1 MSGIRKDGAVHDL
14 FRAAGALRPA
24 YAAVDWPATPL
35 GPPEEWSPAL
45 VNAVDL
51 ALNTGF
57 PITLLWGPDAV
68 LLYNENYVEI
78 LAEKH
83 PWALGR
89 PALEVFPEARGLV
102 EGMHRHVMERDEAVY
117 VEDELVPL
125 VRNGHLSEEYFTF
138 AYSPVHGGDGR
149 VEGVIDIVATTTAQ
163 VIAGRRLRLLIE
175 LGAALTDAE
184 TAAEVLDRALQ
195 VLDED
200 TQDVVASGFV
210 ERASTEE
217 TLDGDDGEPVLLIPL
232 QGRGVACGTALRVTL
247 SLLLATDDEAYREF
261 LRLVV
266 RTIDQA
272 LDRVWAI
279 SSERSLSEA
288 LQRSLLTQPVSTPR
302 IDVAVRYQ
310 PASEVGQIGGDW
322 YDSFR
327 LPGGR
332 LALVVGDVAG
342 HDQDA
347 AAMMAQLR
355 NLTRGVAHSVAGS
368 PAAALSGVDRTIEG
382 LGLGVVATALLVELD
397 DGAGTARWSNAGHPP
412 PVLLDAGGRASLVT
426 ADPDLLLGLDPAS
439 DRADHALDLG
449 PGSTLVLYTDGLVE
463 RRGIPIEDSLQWLV
477 EAVADRQH
485 LSADELCEHLLAQV
499 GGVIEDDVALLV
511 LRVRGEAVRRRIG

>member
-1 MSGIRKDGAVHDL
+1 MTDL

-24 YAAVDWPATPL
+24 YDAVDWAATPL
-35 GPPEEWSPAL
+35 GPVEDWSPAL
-45 VNAVDL
+45 RSAVDL

-57 PITLLWGPDAV
+57 PITLLWGPEAV
-68 LLYNENYVEI
+68 LLYNEGYVDI
-78 LAEKH
+78 LTEKH

-89 PALEVFPEARGLV
+89 PALEVFPEAKELV
-102 EGMHRHVMERDEAVY
+102 EGMFSHVMQRDEALY

-125 VRNGHLSEEYFTF
+125 VRNGRLSEGYFTF
-138 AYSPVHGGDGR
+138 AYSPVHGDDGT

-163 VIAGRRLRLLIE
+163 VIAGRRLGLLIR
-175 LGAALTDAE
+175 LGSALADADG
-184 TAAEVLDRALQ
+184 ADDVLARTLA
-195 VLDED
+195 VLGED
-200 TQDVVASGFV
+200 PQDIVGSAIVQDSVTEESVVA
-210 ERASTEE
+210 
-217 TLDGDDGEPVLLIPL
+217 GDEGEPVLLLPL
-232 QGRGVACGTALRVTL
+232 RGRGVEGGTALRITL
-247 SLLLATDDEAYREF
+247 SLLLSSDDEEYRDF

-279 SSERSLSEA
+279 ASERSLSEA
-288 LQRSLLTQPVSTPR
+288 LQRSLLTQPASTRR

-327 LPGGR
+327 LPDGR

-355 NLTRGVAHSVAGS
+355 NLTRGVAHSVQES
-368 PAAALSGVDRTIEG
+368 PAAVLSGVDRAIEG
-382 LGLGVVATALLVELD
+382 LDLGVVATALLVEVD
-397 DGAGTARWSNAGHPP
+397 EDAGTARWSSAGHPP
-412 PVLLDAGGRASLVT
+412 PVLLDPEGRATLVA
-426 ADPDLLLGLDPAS
+426 ADPDVLLGLDPATE
-439 DRADHALDLG
+439 RGDHALGLP

-463 RRGIPIEDSLQWLV
+463 RRGVPIGDSLCWLA
-477 EAVADRQH
+477 ESLTGRQGLTADQVC
-485 LSADELCEHLLAQV
+485 DHLLAEI
-499 GGVIEDDVALLV
+499 GGDVEDDVALLV
-511 LRVRGEAVRRRIG
+511 LRVRG

>member
-1 MSGIRKDGAVHDL
+1 MHDL
-14 FRAAGALRPA
+14 FRSAGALRPA
-24 YAAVDWPATPL
+24 YAAVDWAATPL

-57 PITLLWGPDAV
+57 PITLLWGPEAV
-68 LLYNENYVEI
+68 LVYNESYVDI

-89 PALEVFPEARGLV
+89 PVLEVFSEARELV
-102 EGMHRHVMERDEAVY
+102 DGMHRYVMERDEAVY

-138 AYSPVHGGDGR
+138 AYSPVHGCEGR

-163 VIAGRRLRLLIE
+163 VIAGRRLRLLIR
-175 LGAALTDAE
+175 LGTALTEAD
-184 TAAEVLDRALQ
+184 TAPDVLERALE

-210 ERASTEE
+210 EGAATEE
-217 TLDGDDGEPVLLIPL
+217 TLVDGDDGEPVLLIPL

-247 SLLLATDDEAYREF
+247 SMLLAADDEAYREF

-272 LDRVWAI
+272 LDRVQAI
-279 SSERSLSEA
+279 SSERSFSEA

-310 PASEVGQIGGDW
+310 PASEGGRIGGDW

-327 LPGGR
+327 LPDGR
-332 LALVVGDVAG
+332 LALV
-342 HDQDA
+342 
-347 AAMMAQLR
+347 AQPDGR
-355 NLTRGVAHSVAGS
+355 T
-368 PAAALSGVDRTIEG
+368 PAT
-382 LGLGVVATALLVELD
+382 
-397 DGAGTARWSNAGHPP
+397 
-412 PVLLDAGGRASLVT
+412 
-426 ADPDLLLGLDPAS
+426 
-439 DRADHALDLG
+439 
-449 PGSTLVLYTDGLVE
+449 
-463 RRGIPIEDSLQWLV
+463 
-477 EAVADRQH
+477 
-485 LSADELCEHLLAQV
+485 
-499 GGVIEDDVALLV
+499 
-511 LRVRGEAVRRRIG
+511 RRRSWSTPAVGRRW